1 MLWVLLV
8 FRLLST
14 TAEEFFSP
22 ILTQISQDFYFPPRL
37 AGGNSLSRNH
47 SECCDATRTRR
58 LSVHVFPAV
67 TLLAWGNGAPDIF
80 SSIAAVKG
88 GQYELALGGQFG
100 ECFACCAA
108 M

>member
-1 MLWVLLV
+1 MLLV

-37 AGGNSLSRNH
+37 AGGQSALSAAGCLSRM
-47 SECCDATRTRR
+47 RR
-58 LSVHVFPAV
+58 MSRSAACQQFHDCHAV

-100 ECFACCAA
+100 ARCYD
-108 M
+108 

>member
-37 AGGNSLSRNH
+37 AGGQ
-47 SECCDATRTRR
+47 
-58 LSVHVFPAV
+58 F
-67 TLLAWGNGAPDIF
+67 
-80 SSIAAVKG
+80 
-88 GQYELALGGQFG
+88 ALFT
-100 ECFACCAA
+100 A
-108 M
+108 